1 MASTAHVGET
11 RALVFPVMCSGYLLL
26 DYSEYN
32 NNNYKHNLWDHKNEP
47 FTFEAIISP
56 YDVNG
61 IGHRTAGQGRLDSTK
76 TPPSPNLTLDDHAN
90 TTSNYESVSYFGAGR
105 NTHKM
110 MLFQNTNFQFYLEN
124 TTLSNFNQP
133 AEYKLVCKMMSN
145 GISHTTESDAVIL
158 ASNRLKGY
166 YDINAFYDNGKL
178 VTTKTQLSTSA
189 SVPVGMANNPISLG
203 SGEADGIGAGSEIF
217 DNSGVLIG
225 TVGPTS
231 FSGDTIFLSA
241 PPATPVTSTLYT
253 NQPKEALYIEK
264 IMKVSCSFDNRS
276 VSIYLNNTLVQR
288 KKLDIGDFEFDAV
301 DCYIG
306 RGAGNNS
313 QFMGELYEVCMH
325 KSMTPCATI
334 STLTPNY
341 GDTLFYYTF
350 GE

>member
-11 RALVFPVMCSGYLLL
+11 RALVFPVMSDGYLLL

-32 NNNYKHNLWDHKNEP
+32 DSNYKHNLWDHKNEP
-47 FTFEAIISP
+47 FTFEAILTP

-61 IGHRTAGQGRLDSTK
+61 IGHRTTGQGRLDSTK
-76 TPPSPNLTLDDHAN
+76 TPPSPNLTLDDHADD
-90 TTSNYESVSYFGAGR
+90 TSSYQSVAYFGSGR

-110 MLFQNTNFQFYLEN
+110 MLFHNTNFQFYLEN
-124 TTLSNFNQP
+124 TTSSNFNQP
-133 AEYKLVCKMMSN
+133 AEYKLVCKIVSN
-145 GISHTTESDAVIL
+145 SVTHTTESDAVIL

-166 YDINAFYDNGKL
+166 YDSAGFYDNGRL
-178 VTTKTQLSTSA
+178 VTTKTELSTSA
-189 SVPVGMANNPISLG
+189 SSSSNTITVG
-203 SGEADGIGAGSEIF
+203 SGEANGIGAGNEIF

-225 TVGPTS
+225 TVS
-231 FSGDTIFLSA
+231 SVSGDVITLSA
-241 PPATPVTSTLYT
+241 SPATTVTSTIYMH
-253 NQPKEALYIEK
+253 QPKEALYLEQISK
-264 IMKVSCSFDNRS
+264 LSCSFDNRS
-276 VSIYLNNTLVQR
+276 VSIYVNNTLVQR
-288 KKLDIGDFEFDAV
+288 KRLDIGDFEFDAV

-306 RGAGNNS
+306 KDGTNKNT

-325 KSMTPCATI
+325 KGMNPCATI